1 MTIVFDLVSKTC
13 YYAQKEVMIM
23 VDNFGDYLRNLR
35 VEKRLS
41 LREVEQQSGVSNSY
55 LGLIERGQRP
65 IPGADILKKLAPVYD
80 VPVRDLLMA
89 AGYLKDESGS
99 LTENDEVEMAFNY
112 VMNDPRYKSGTRI
125 KGGVTTDV
133 KRFIVEMYEKATG
146 KKLLP
151 GG

>member
-1 MTIVFDLVSKTC
+1 
-13 YYAQKEVMIM
+13 MIE
-23 VDNFGDYLRNLR
+23 NFGEYLRTLR
-35 VEKRLS
+35 LEQKLS
-41 LREVEQQSGVSNSY
+41 LREAEKLSGVSNSY

-80 VPVRDLLMA
+80 VPARDLMRS
-89 AGYLKDESGS
+89 AGYLKDEDVS
-99 LTENDEVEMAFNY
+99 LSEEDEVDMAFKF

-125 KGGVTTDV
+125 RGGLNVEV

-151 GG
+151 

>member
-1 MTIVFDLVSKTC
+1 
-13 YYAQKEVMIM
+13 M
-23 VDNFGDYLRNLR
+23 VENFGEYLRNLR
-35 VEKRLS
+35 LEKRYS
-41 LREVEQQSGVSNSY
+41 LREVEQMSGVSNSY

-80 VPVRDLLMA
+80 VPVRDLLSA
-89 AGYLKDESGS
+89 AGYLKEEEASLSEDE
-99 LTENDEVEMAFNY
+99 EVEMAFRY

-125 KGGVTTDV
+125 KGGLNTEV